1 VINLSF
7 NATCA
12 CGKNWQSVAD
22 QCLQNLGNEP
32 TTACEDMMRMLTDL
46 RKRANGPIKGG
57 VYYTC
62 LGRGRNQFGED
73 SKELKLIQEQRG
85 NFPLVGFFAYG
96 EIAHNRVYGYTGVLT
111 LFL

>member
-1 VINLSF
+1 LGIDPDKKLLMIGANLEDGVPIMFCRRDDDS
-7 NATCA
+7 
-12 CGKNWQSVAD
+12 
-22 QCLQNLGNEP
+22 
-32 TTACEDMMRMLTDL
+32 ACEDMIRMLTDL

-73 SKELKLIQEQRG
+73 SKELKLIQEHLG
-85 NFPLVGFFAYG
+85 DFPLVGFFANG
-96 EIAHNRVYGYTGVLT
+96 EIAHNCVYGYTGVLT